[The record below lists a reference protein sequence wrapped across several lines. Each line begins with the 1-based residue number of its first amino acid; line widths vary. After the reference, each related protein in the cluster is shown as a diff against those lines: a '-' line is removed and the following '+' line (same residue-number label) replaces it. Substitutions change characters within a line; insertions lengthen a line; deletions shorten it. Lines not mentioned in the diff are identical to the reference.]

1 MFNFLRGKDKVLIK
15 FLKGE
20 VARQRR
26 VINLVASENIAPREV
41 LKFLGSPLTNK
52 YSEGYPSKRYYPGN
66 FYYDKIE
73 ELTQKR
79 ALSIFNLKPSDW
91 SVNVQPYSGAIAN
104 LAVFLA
110 LLKPGDT
117 ILSMDLASGGHLS
130 HGSKVSFSGKLFKA
144 VQYGVNQNYEI
155 DYKEVEKLA
164 QKYKPQIIISGAS
177 AYPKKINFKKFG
189 LIAKKV
195 GAYHLAD
202 ISHYAGLISAG
213 LYPSPFGFSDVV
225 MTTTHKSL
233 FGPRAALLYVSKK
246 SLVAQKNGLDLV
258 KAIDKA
264 VFPGLQGG
272 PHQNTI
278 AAIAAGLFLTKKNK
292 KYFRQVLKNS
302 LTLCE
307 EMKKLGFEIV
317 GGGTESHLFLV
328 DVRKI
333 GLDGLEAEKM
343 LEKENILVNR
353 NLIAKDTSPLRPS
366 AIRLGTYWV
375 TAKGLKEK
383 EMKKIA
389 QQIYRILVL
398 KRKHD

>member
-1 MFNFLRGKDKVLIK
+1 
-15 FLKGE
+15 
-20 VARQRR
+20 
-26 VINLVASENIAPREV
+26 
-41 LKFLGSPLTNK
+41 
-52 YSEGYPSKRYYPGN
+52 
-66 FYYDKIE
+66 
-73 ELTQKR
+73 
-79 ALSIFNLKPSDW
+79 
-91 SVNVQPYSGAIAN
+91 
-104 LAVFLA
+104 
-110 LLKPGDT
+110 
-117 ILSMDLASGGHLS
+117 
-130 HGSKVSFSGKLFKA
+130 
-144 VQYGVNQNYEI
+144 
-155 DYKEVEKLA
+155 
-164 QKYKPQIIISGAS
+164 
-177 AYPKKINFKKFG
+177 
-189 LIAKKV
+189 
-195 GAYHLAD
+195 
-202 ISHYAGLISAG
+202 
-213 LYPSPFGFSDVV
+213 

>member
-130 HGSKVSFSGKLFKA
+130 HGSKVSFSGKLFKI
-144 VQYGVNQNYEI
+144 VHYGVNQNYEI

-177 AYPKKINFKKFG
+177 AYPKKN
-189 LIAKKV
+189 
-195 GAYHLAD
+195 
-202 ISHYAGLISAG
+202 
-213 LYPSPFGFSDVV
+213 
-225 MTTTHKSL
+225 
-233 FGPRAALLYVSKK
+233 
-246 SLVAQKNGLDLV
+246 
-258 KAIDKA
+258 
-264 VFPGLQGG
+264 
-272 PHQNTI
+272 
-278 AAIAAGLFLTKKNK
+278 
-292 KYFRQVLKNS
+292 
-302 LTLCE
+302 
-307 EMKKLGFEIV
+307 
-317 GGGTESHLFLV
+317 
-328 DVRKI
+328 
-333 GLDGLEAEKM
+333 
-343 LEKENILVNR
+343 
-353 NLIAKDTSPLRPS
+353 
-366 AIRLGTYWV
+366 
-375 TAKGLKEK
+375 
-383 EMKKIA
+383 
-389 QQIYRILVL
+389 
-398 KRKHD
+398 